1 MNRGLL
7 ARMMKRFSCCVF
19 FIAMFLFPVSKA
31 MSEGISYDYTQADY
45 ISDTVDL
52 NGSIAAVQGN
62 GIGFSLS
69 LSFSSAFAAKL
80 AVASTT
86 FRDFHGV
93 RVKDAKI
100 TTLGVTAHTSVASAA
115 DVFTNI
121 SVIKAEIT
129 AENSATAKNSS
140 DYSAVIDV
148 GLRQRVTDKVE
159 LEAMLSRVKLFGYTL
174 NATTLGGRFYFR
186 KRLSVGASYVAN
198 DVHDS
203 LLITAR
209 MDI

>member
-1 MNRGLL
+1 L
-7 ARMMKRFSCCVF
+7 FS
-19 FIAMFLFPVSKA
+19 ASEA
-31 MSEGISYDYTQADY
+31 MSEDISYDYAQADY
-45 ISDTVDL
+45 ISDTFDPD
-52 NGSIAAVQGN
+52 GSLAAVQGN

-69 LSFSSAFAAKL
+69 LSFASAFAAKL

-93 RVKDAKI
+93 RVKDSKI
-100 TTLGVTAHTSVASAA
+100 TTLGVTAHTSLASAT
-115 DVFTNI
+115 DVFTNV
-121 SVIKAEIT
+121 SLIKAEIT
-129 AENSATAKNSS
+129 AENSAAAKSSS
-140 DYSAVIDV
+140 DYSAIIDV

-159 LEAMLSRVKLFGYTL
+159 LEVMLSRVKLFGYTL
-174 NATTLGGRFYFR
+174 NATTFGGRFYFR

>member
-1 MNRGLL
+1 MNRGLF

-19 FIAMFLFPVSKA
+19 LTAMFLFPVSEA
-31 MSEGISYDYTQADY
+31 MSEGISYDYAQADY
-45 ISDTVDL
+45 ISDTFDL
-52 NGSIAAVQGN
+52 DGSITAVQGN

-93 RVKDAKI
+93 QVKDAKV
-100 TTLGVTAHTSVASAA
+100 TTLGVTAHTSIASAT
-115 DVFTNI
+115 DVFTNV

-129 AENSATAKNSS
+129 IENSAAAKGGS
-140 DYSAVIDV
+140 DYSAIVDV

-159 LEAMLSRVKLFGYTL
+159 LEVMLSRVKLFGYML
-174 NATTLGGRFYFR
+174 NATTFGGRFYFR
-186 KRLSVGASYVAN
+186 KQLSVGASYVAN